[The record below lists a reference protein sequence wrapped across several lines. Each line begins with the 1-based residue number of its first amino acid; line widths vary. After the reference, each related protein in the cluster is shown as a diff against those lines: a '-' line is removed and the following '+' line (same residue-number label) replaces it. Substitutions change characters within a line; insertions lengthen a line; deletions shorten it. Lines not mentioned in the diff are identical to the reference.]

1 MWSSEGKFS
10 QLREEKFVSKTAEAE
25 KYVKSCVDF
34 PTSNQL
40 A

>member
-25 KYVKSCVDF
+25 KYVELCRL
-34 PTSNQL
+34 SN
-40 A
+40 